1 MPKKKIAVVCSGGG
15 MRSAYTGGALVALAI
30 KHKLIAPDIIIA
42 ASGSA
47 AFALYYL
54 TGQYKSIERIATEL
68 LSTPKFISFLRPFRI
83 MDIDYLIDVV
93 FKIQEPLNTKELRE
107 QSAKYYIAI
116 TNAKTRTTSYVSNDD
131 NADIFELLR
140 ATKAIP
146 IFFNKEVYLSGISYI
161 DGTVSAS
168 FENTVEKAKELG
180 ATHIIGIDCLARNEM
195 DHHSD
200 NFVLIANRRQPAHLL
215 TRDSR
220 KLRAAFDLG
229 FSDAAQN
236 PVLSKFLVDVY

>member
-93 FKIQEPLNTKELRE
+93 FKKQDKLDSQKLSLLNTK
-107 QSAKYYIAI
+107 YYIPV
-116 TNAKTRTTSYVSNDD
+116 TNAGSKECNYFSNDS
-131 NADIFELLR
+131 AVDIFEILR

-146 IFFNKEVYLSGISYI
+146 IFFNKQVQLNEIRYI
-161 DGTVSAS
+161 DGTISA
-168 FENTVEKAKELG
+168 
-180 ATHIIGIDCLARNEM
+180 
-195 DHHSD
+195 
-200 NFVLIANRRQPAHLL
+200 
-215 TRDSR
+215 
-220 KLRAAFDLG
+220 
-229 FSDAAQN
+229 
-236 PVLSKFLVDVY
+236 